1 METKAKK
8 LFEDAVDKLNK
19 ANKELYRPK
28 EDIVS
33 YSVCKNSQRAI
44 ENYLKGYLLKSG
56 IDPTSFKTIKS
67 LYDQCVNVN
76 KNFEKIDLSD
86 FECKSFNT
94 DDVYCNEVSKVSSCF
109 DIADNLDTLLRR
121 EKII

>member
-19 ANKELYRPK
+19 ANKELYRPE

-67 LYDQCVNVN
+67 LYDQCVKVN

-109 DIADNLDTLLRR
+109 DIADSLDTLLRR

>member
-1 METKAKK
+1 MEKRAKK
-8 LFEDAVDKLNK
+8 LFVEAVDKLNK

-28 EDIVS
+28 EDIDS

-56 IDPTSFKTIKS
+56 MDPSSFKTIKS
-67 LYDQCVNVN
+67 LYDQCVKVN
-76 KNFEKIDLSD
+76 KNFEKIDLYG
-86 FECKSFNT
+86 FECKSFT
-94 DDVYCNEVSKVSSCF
+94 SGDIYCNEVSKVSSCF
-109 DIADNLDTLLRR
+109 DIADSLDTLLRR